1 MDNAYK
7 KYFEGLKGKNV
18 AVIGVG
24 ISNLPLI
31 YMLLS
36 YGAKVCARDK
46 KSKEALGGTYD
57 ELVRRGARVIAGED
71 YLSGLTEDI
80 IFKTPGMRYDV
91 KELADA
97 RARGAVVT
105 SEMEVFM
112 ELCPARVFAVTG
124 SDGKTTTTTL
134 IYEMLKKQGFTC
146 HLGGNIGAPLLPKIA
161 EIKADD
167 MVVLEL
173 SSFQLHTMKKSP
185 DAALITNLTPNH
197 LDYHKSMDEY
207 VDAKKNIYLHQSESA
222 RLVLNRDNDITN
234 AIYAE
239 MKDKRETLGFS
250 KTPRDEDGA
259 YLDGEDIV
267 MIKGKKRTRVMA
279 KSDIYLP
286 GMHNVENYLA
296 AIAMV
301 WGYVSPENILYTAQN
316 FRGVAHRIEFV
327 RELHG
332 VRYYNDSIASSPT
345 RTLAGLNSFNQK
357 LIVIAGGYDK
367 KLDYTVM
374 GDTLI
379 EKVKTLVLTG
389 ATADKIDA
397 AVRENKN
404 YRGEPEI
411 IRADTFEQ
419 AVLSARDAAHE
430 GDVVI
435 LSPASASFDLFK
447 NFEER
452 GNEFKRIVNG
462 LN

>member
-411 IRADTFEQ
+411 IRADGFEQ

>member
-1 MDNAYK
+1 
-7 KYFEGLKGKNV
+7 
-18 AVIGVG
+18 
-24 ISNLPLI
+24 
-31 YMLLS
+31 
-36 YGAKVCARDK
+36 
-46 KSKEALGGTYD
+46 
-57 ELVRRGARVIAGED
+57 
-71 YLSGLTEDI
+71 
-80 IFKTPGMRYDV
+80 
-91 KELADA
+91 
-97 RARGAVVT
+97 
-105 SEMEVFM
+105 
-112 ELCPARVFAVTG
+112 
-124 SDGKTTTTTL
+124 
-134 IYEMLKKQGFTC
+134 
-146 HLGGNIGAPLLPKIA
+146 
-161 EIKADD
+161 
-167 MVVLEL
+167 
-173 SSFQLHTMKKSP
+173 
-185 DAALITNLTPNH
+185 
-197 LDYHKSMDEY
+197 HKSMDEY
-207 VDAKKNIYLHQSESA
+207 VDAKKNIYLHQSESD

-301 WGYVSPENILYTAQN
+301 WGYVSPENILYTARN

>member
-357 LIVIAGGYDK
+357 L
-367 KLDYTVM
+367 
-374 GDTLI
+374 
-379 EKVKTLVLTG
+379 
-389 ATADKIDA
+389 
-397 AVRENKN
+397 
-404 YRGEPEI
+404 
-411 IRADTFEQ
+411 
-419 AVLSARDAAHE
+419 
-430 GDVVI
+430 
-435 LSPASASFDLFK
+435 
-447 NFEER
+447 
-452 GNEFKRIVNG
+452 
-462 LN
+462 